1 MSVRGR
7 REMSEKTMT
16 EWADGRKG
24 RLENFIREYR
34 DSLEKNEVGLRFLSE
49 IISENE
55 DRIRIGHNNII
66 ILGKLASYA
75 IPIQIILQMITNPFA
90 ENSSFGLPRVEVHPR
105 GSWIQNHTNACIQ
118 SRSGP
123 DIPASDVIASIVMG
137 LLSDETLYHD
147 ESQESFRTSLL
158 TLYGLTNSPISTI
171 LAERVSSRGALLD
184 QDEGE
189 VRIKGTHGFTWHLGF
204 DDPEVKSFSV
214 SSSIRGGPR
223 RLHMEDTY
231 NWISDCK
238 NIDRLIVELSL
249 YPRGLM
255 REHQEETQE
264 RLHRGDYP
272 WLSDTE
278 FAHNPAFIHSVA
290 RHFAPLEDTAIMPP
304 SNPFEGVE

>member
-7 REMSEKTMT
+7 EEMSEKTMT
-16 EWADGRKG
+16 EWTDGRKG

-34 DSLEKNEVGLRFLSE
+34 DSLEKNEVGLRFLSD

-90 ENSSFGLPRVEVHPR
+90 ENGSFGFPRVEVHPR
-105 GSWIQNHTNACIQ
+105 GRWIQNNTNACIQ
-118 SRSGP
+118 SQSAH
-123 DIPASDVIASIVMG
+123 DVPASDVIASIVMG
-137 LLSDETLYHD
+137 LLSDETLYND
-147 ESQESFRTSLL
+147 ESQNSFRTSLL
-158 TLYGLTNSPISTI
+158 TLYGLTSSPISGI
-171 LAERVSSRGALLD
+171 LSERVSSRGALLD

-238 NIDRLIVELSL
+238 NIDRLIIELSF

-255 REHQEETQE
+255 REHQEETIDSLG
-264 RLHRGDYP
+264 RDDYP
-272 WLSDTE
+272 WLSDNE
-278 FAHNPAFIHSVA
+278 FAQHPEFLQSVA
-290 RHFAPLEDTAIMPP
+290 RHFAPLEDTAFMPP
-304 SNPFEGVE
+304 SNPFEEVE

>member
-158 TLYGLTNSPISTI
+158 TLYGLTNSPLYMATI
-171 LAERVSSRGALLD
+171 AENDLRPQFRLL
-184 QDEGE
+184 
-189 VRIKGTHGFTWHLGF
+189 
-204 DDPEVKSFSV
+204 
-214 SSSIRGGPR
+214 
-223 RLHMEDTY
+223 
-231 NWISDCK
+231 
-238 NIDRLIVELSL
+238 
-249 YPRGLM
+249 
-255 REHQEETQE
+255 
-264 RLHRGDYP
+264 
-272 WLSDTE
+272 
-278 FAHNPAFIHSVA
+278 
-290 RHFAPLEDTAIMPP
+290 
-304 SNPFEGVE
+304 